1 VPKITAAHL
10 AIDHVHCRAICDEI
24 GERLGH
30 LLKRE
35 VSDVP
40 PNLLLLVSKLDELDR
55 LPFVLAPSIVPSVDE
70 APMVEATATNEAFSL
85 NRVASAARR

>member
-24 GERLGH
+24 GERLGF

-40 PNLLLLVSKLDELDR
+40 QYLLLLISKLDESDCAPAMVR
-55 LPFVLAPSIVPSVDE
+55 APSIVPSIEEMSFAE
-70 APMVEATATNEAFSL
+70 AQTT
-85 NRVASAARR
+85 